1 MKFLADMGISPRT
14 VEFLRGVGHEAVH
27 LHEQGLDK
35 LSDFEILSKARR
47 EASCVLTSDLDF
59 SELVAVGGHQLP
71 SVIVFR
77 LRDMRPDSVNQHL
90 KAILDQYIGALE
102 EGAIV
107 SVTERHFRVRSL
119 PV

>member
-14 VEFLRGVGHEAVH
+14 VEFLREAGHEAVH

-71 SVIVFR
+71 SVIIFTALAVG
-77 LRDMRPDSVNQHL
+77 MNQPRFL
-90 KAILDQYIGALE
+90 SSKPLLMK
-102 EGAIV
+102 
-107 SVTERHFRVRSL
+107 S
-119 PV
+119 